1 MSNKPTFISMLEDG
15 NKTPFLKKEAIVPIE
30 IGTGYLQQIASIIP
44 VLLEGKSQD
53 DLNKIEE
60 LIQEKKQLEPWMAAI
75 ASLQVL
81 IKTVFEKAHDMEL
94 VEFKDTEE
102 AMKEEIFKPEN

>member
-1 MSNKPTFISMLEDG
+1 MSDTNSFISKLEDG
-15 NKTPFLKKEAIVPIE
+15 SKTPFLKKEAIVPIE
-30 IGTGYLQQIASIIP
+30 IGTGYLQQIAAIIP

-53 DLNKIEE
+53 DVAKIEK
-60 LIQEKKQLEPWMAAI
+60 LIQEKQPLEPWMAAI

-81 IKTVFEKAHDMEL
+81 IKTVFEKADEMGL

-102 AMKEEIFKPEN
+102 AMREEMFKPEN